1 MNFKCIIVDV
11 YELSDEIMQQ
21 YELNFKNRVTLYN
34 YNIKKLEDF
43 AIPDTWKNKF
53 KIGTVIENWKEF
65 IEGVVEGEG

>member
-1 MNFKCIIVDV
+1 MSFKCIIVDV

-21 YELNFKNRVTLYN
+21 HELNFKNRVTLYN

-43 AIPDTWKNKF
+43 AIPDTWKDKF
-53 KIGTVIENWKEF
+53 KIGAVIENWKEF